1 MSPTIYARALIK
13 SKHASRKVPSVAAAL
28 KRRRQLVHVLG
39 IHEWKALQSS
49 RRVEEIVRGLGPIE
63 AVQQLTNR
71 EALIKE
77 GREEIE
83 RLCETLSKFRA
94 DLTQALKRTPP
105 R

>member
-1 MSPTIYARALIK
+1 VVTLLNSLED
-13 SKHASRKVPSVAAAL
+13 HRKVPSVAAAL
-28 KRRRQLVHVLG
+28 KRRRQLVHALA
-39 IHEWKALQSS
+39 IREWKALQAS

>member
-1 MSPTIYARALIK
+1 VVTLLNSVED
-13 SKHASRKVPSVAAAL
+13 HRKVPSVAAAL
-28 KRRRQLVHVLG
+28 KRRRQLVH
-39 IHEWKALQSS
+39 AL
-49 RRVEEIVRGLGPIE
+49 
-63 AVQQLTNR
+63 ANR

-83 RLCETLSKFRA
+83 WLCETLSEFRA